1 MEMTS
6 VLKLVVNKL
15 DKLRIP
21 YVLTGGLAVSYWGA
35 PRTTHDIDIII
46 EIDSSKTASII
57 RAFDKEF
64 YVSREEIESMLSHGR
79 SFNLIHHKTGIKI
92 DFWLVD
98 KKDPHKVLEF
108 SRALKKKIFG
118 QTISI
123 IAPEDLIIVKLKWC
137 QGGESFRHL
146 EDVKSVLRI
155 SKVDT
160 AYIKQW
166 AHKQGTLE
174 IFNQISLI

>member
-21 YVLTGGLAVSYWGA
+21 YVLTGGLAVSYWGV

-46 EIDSSKTASII
+46 EIDSSKTDSII
-57 RAFDKEF
+57 QAFDKEF
-64 YVSREEIESMLSHGR
+64 YVSREGIDRMLSYGT
-79 SFNLIHHKTGIKI
+79 SFNLIHHKTGVKI
-92 DFWLVD
+92 DFWPVD

-108 SRALKKKIFG
+108 SRALKKKVFG

-137 QGGESFRHL
+137 QEGESFRHL
-146 EDVKSVLRI
+146 EDVKSILRI
-155 SKVDT
+155 SQVNI

-166 AHKQGTLE
+166 ALKQGTLE
-174 IFNQISLI
+174 IFNRISI

>member
-1 MEMTS
+1 
-6 VLKLVVNKL
+6 
-15 DKLRIP
+15 
-21 YVLTGGLAVSYWGA
+21 
-35 PRTTHDIDIII
+35 
-46 EIDSSKTASII
+46 
-57 RAFDKEF
+57 
-64 YVSREEIESMLSHGR
+64 MLSHGR

-108 SRALKKKIFG
+108 SRALKKKFFG

-137 QGGESFRHL
+137 QDGESFRHL